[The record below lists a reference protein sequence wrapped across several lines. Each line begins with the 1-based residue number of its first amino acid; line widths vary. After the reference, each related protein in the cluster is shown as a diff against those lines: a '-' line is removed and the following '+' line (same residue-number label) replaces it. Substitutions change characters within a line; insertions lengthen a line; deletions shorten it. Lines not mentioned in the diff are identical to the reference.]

1 MVLTPMKQ
9 RRRGATRSTD
19 KGGAK
24 LLREN
29 FDEGDWARVG
39 FDGDGLARD
48 EVDDLDEHVAF
59 R

>member
-1 MVLTPMKQ
+1 M
-9 RRRGATRSTD
+9 
-19 KGGAK
+19 